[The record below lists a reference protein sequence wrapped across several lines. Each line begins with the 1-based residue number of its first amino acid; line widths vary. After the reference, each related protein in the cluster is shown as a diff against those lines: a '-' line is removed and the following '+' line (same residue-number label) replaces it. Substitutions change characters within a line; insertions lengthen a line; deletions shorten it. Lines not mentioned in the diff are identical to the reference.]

1 MNSAQRL
8 LRSSVVALVLLL
20 VAFPPYVIR
29 EDVNGARWIAFG
41 PIWQPPYPEKA
52 NALPSQPYCAEGHP
66 EIFLVLVEIGA
77 VWMVTSFLYERFGRQ
92 AFDRAKYPEYYR
104 P

>member
-8 LRSSVVALVLLL
+8 LRISVVALVVLLI
-20 VAFPPYVIR
+20 VFPPYLIR
-29 EDVNGARWIAFG
+29 EDVQGTRWVTFG
-41 PIWQPPYPEKA
+41 TLWQAPYPTKS
-52 NALPSQPYCAEGHP
+52 NTLPSQPYCAERRP
-66 EIFLVLVEIGA
+66 EVILLLVEIG
-77 VWMVTSFLYERFGRQ
+77 VLWMVSSFLYERLGKQ